1 MNEQP
6 QSRRDVPESDG
17 RQGPEGGLQDSTGH
31 PSQPGSNDKSVPEK
45 QSPPT
50 LVASRLKSLDA
61 YRGLIMITL
70 AFGGFGLG
78 QTAALQLQSNA
89 DSKFWQTVQQQ
100 CMHAEWTGCRYWDMI
115 QPSFMFMVGVSMA
128 YSYAKRRKTGHSY
141 GRMLGHACWRSIVLV
156 FLGIFLTSNGQR
168 YIVWSF
174 ANVLAQIGLGYCFL
188 FLLWGRNLRTQVI
201 AASLLLTGTW
211 LLYVTYPNAGIDIK
225 TGAENVGISADWA
238 QEHLQNVG
246 KAWHKNANIGH
257 AIDLWW
263 LNRFPRSEPFE
274 FNTGGYPTINFIPS
288 IVTMLFGLMCGELLR
303 SGRSGGGKIKILLL
317 AGICGLAAGQLL
329 HHTGICPIIKRIWT
343 PSWAVFSAGW
353 CCLILAALY
362 AVVDVLRLKAWTF
375 PLVVVGSN
383 SIAMYCM
390 SHQLKPWVGR
400 TLKMYLGQD
409 VFQMLGSGYEPM
421 VQSIMIGLIF
431 WLICFWLYRRKIF
444 IRV

>member
-1 MNEQP
+1 MNDKP
-6 QSRRDVPESDG
+6 QTGRDVPEPD
-17 RQGPEGGLQDSTGH
+17 GLQDN
-31 PSQPGSNDKSVPEK
+31 GSHSKPVGPDDKSTPEARGP
-45 QSPPT
+45 STITGP
-50 LVASRLKSLDA
+50 RLRSLDA

-78 QTAALQLQSNA
+78 RTAALQLQGNV
-89 DSKFWQTVQQQ
+89 DSRFWQTVQHQ

-128 YSYAKRRKTGHSY
+128 YSYAKRRQMGHSY
-141 GRMLGHACWRSIVLV
+141 ARTLGHACWRSIVLV

-168 YIVWSF
+168 SIIWSF

-188 FLLWGRNLRTQVI
+188 FLLWRRSFRTQVI
-201 AASLLLTGTW
+201 AAVLLLIGTW
-211 LLYVTYPNAGIDIK
+211 LLYVTYPGAGINID
-225 TGAENVGISADWA
+225 TGAEDVGVSAAWA
-238 QEHLQNVG
+238 QEHLQDVG
-246 KAWHKNANIGH
+246 KAWHKNANVGH
-257 AIDLWW
+257 AIDLWL
-263 LNRFPRSEPFE
+263 LNRFPRSEPFV
-274 FNTGGYPTINFIPS
+274 FNTGGYPTINFIPA

-303 SGRSGGGKIKILLL
+303 SGRSAGGKIKILLI

-329 HHTGICPIIKRIWT
+329 HQTGVCPIIKRIWT
-343 PSWAVFSAGW
+343 PSWAIFSAGW
-353 CCLILAALY
+353 CCLILALLY

-400 TLKMYLGQD
+400 TLTMYLGQD
-409 VFQMLGSGYEPM
+409 VFQMLGEGYEPM
-421 VQSIMIGLIF
+421 VQSIMLGLVF
-431 WLICFWLYRRKIF
+431 WLICYWLYRRKIF